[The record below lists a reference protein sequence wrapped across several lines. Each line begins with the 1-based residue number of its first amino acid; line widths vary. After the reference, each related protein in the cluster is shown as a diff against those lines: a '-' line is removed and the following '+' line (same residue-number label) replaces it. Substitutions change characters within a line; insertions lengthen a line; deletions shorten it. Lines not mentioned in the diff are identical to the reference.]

1 MTQESLRAPSPVA
14 TAPVGLV
21 SGARQWLDKWV
32 VRRLRLYGLAVLV
45 DIVIVTAS
53 CEMATA
59 LRFVG
64 TPSFELEMRSLLVPS
79 LLIGLIYATVSY
91 LFGLHRRLWRY
102 ASLRDGFALMRAV
115 AVAAVL
121 VAGFDLAARA
131 YDAVAAI
138 PAPIENVLLVLE
150 SLPLSVVIGGALL
163 SFLFLGCYKMLPR
176 VIHASRMANAKG
188 DRGRVLIVGAGLAGA
203 TLAARLLVNGTGAFA
218 GGYQIAGFVDD
229 DPAKW
234 ARRLHGKMVFGP
246 IGQIPSIVRREKIDM
261 IILALPSAGPKRTSE
276 IIAICQQTTAS
287 VKILPSLRE
296 VVGQVPGAVRLR
308 DINVADLLGR
318 EVVPLHTPEA
328 HEALTGKT
336 VLVTGAAGSIGSELC
351 RQLVTYA
358 PATVIALDNNE
369 TGLFDLAESLRNHP
383 EGDRIRLQIGDITNA
398 RSMERLF
405 DRERPH
411 VIFHAAAYKHVPLLE
426 QHPDQAIRTNVL
438 ATHSLCHL
446 ARQYDVGCFCFIS
459 SDKAADPVNVLGA
472 SKRAGEIIVQAMA
485 HEDKGDT
492 RFCAVRFGNV
502 IGSRGSVVPLFT
514 QQIEQ
519 GGPVTITDAKATRYF
534 MTIPEACGLVIV
546 TSTIADSG
554 GLFILDMGEPV
565 GIADLAVKMITLRGL
580 RVGQDIPVVYTG
592 LRPGERM
599 HEILAAPGE
608 DLLPTSH
615 SKIRHVGMNGGTPT
629 LYALANTM
637 RTLEDCVESEDLSA
651 QRGRLFEAI
660 HGETAIPTG
669 AVSA

>member
-1 MTQESLRAPSPVA
+1 
-14 TAPVGLV
+14 
-21 SGARQWLDKWV
+21 
-32 VRRLRLYGLAVLV
+32 
-45 DIVIVTAS
+45 
-53 CEMATA
+53 
-59 LRFVG
+59 
-64 TPSFELEMRSLLVPS
+64 
-79 LLIGLIYATVSY
+79 
-91 LFGLHRRLWRY
+91 
-102 ASLRDGFALMRAV
+102 
-115 AVAAVL
+115 
-121 VAGFDLAARA
+121 
-131 YDAVAAI
+131 
-138 PAPIENVLLVLE
+138 
-150 SLPLSVVIGGALL
+150 VVIGGALL
-163 SFLFLGCYKMLPR
+163 SFLFIGCYKMLPR
-176 VIHASRMANAKG
+176 VIHASRMASAKG

-218 GGYQIAGFVDD
+218 GGYSIAGFVDD

-246 IGQIPSIVRREKIDM
+246 IGQIPGIVRRERIDL

-276 IIAICQQTTAS
+276 IIALCQQTTAS

-296 VVGQVPGAVRLR
+296 VVGQVSGAVRLR

-328 HEALTGKT
+328 HEALTGKI

-369 TGLFDLAESLRNHP
+369 TGLFDLAESLRSHP

-405 DRERPH
+405 ERERPH

-472 SKRAGEIIVQAMA
+472 SKRAGEIVVQAMA
-485 HEDKGDT
+485 HAGEGRT

-608 DLLPTSH
+608 DLVPTSH
-615 SKIRHVGMNGGTPT
+615 GKIRHVASNGGTPT
-629 LYALANTM
+629 LYALGSTM
-637 RTLEDCVESEDLSA
+637 HMLEQSLEVDDSRVHRD
-651 QRGRLFEAI
+651 RLFDAI
-660 HGETAIPTG
+660 HDESAIASG
-669 AVSA
+669 AASA